1 MDRAT
6 LNIIKAKVPEA
17 PLMEAYFQG
26 NDKRLETFIDHDYG
40 DDTWKEAKNLLETAE
55 KSNDQ
60 VALEKVRKLL
70 RGG

>member
-1 MDRAT
+1 
-6 LNIIKAKVPEA
+6 
-17 PLMEAYFQG
+17 MEAYFQG
-26 NDKRLETFIDHDYG
+26 NDKRLETFIDHDCG